1 MIGDLEDTI
10 VAIAS
15 PPGGA
20 VRGILRASGPK
31 VLHCLGRVFQPIP
44 PADLQAVRV
53 PTALPGEFLL
63 PGVASALPGEVL
75 LWPGPRSYTRQVLAE
90 LHTLGSPPLLEAL
103 LEAMCQAGARVAQ
116 PGEFTL
122 RAFLS
127 GRIDLTQA
135 EAVLGV
141 IDAADPGQLDAA
153 LAQLAGGLARPL
165 QRLRDDL
172 LELVAHLEAA
182 FDFADEDI
190 AFLSA
195 QELEDRLGRAA
206 ADVERIRAQLESRVQ
221 ADDKPRAVLVGRP
234 NVGKSSLF
242 NALAGAEHA
251 IVSPQPGT
259 TRDYLVAELDLDGI
273 RCELIDTAGL
283 TPTTSPATPVTD
295 IDAAAQATARS
306 QARQA
311 HVELFCLDGTRGLD
325 AWEQEHLH
333 SGCQARLLVVTKVD
347 APRRLVLDVPAIE
360 TSALA
365 RTGLRELKAAL
376 RAKLVEPAA
385 PDRPY
390 RAVAA
395 TAVRSRHALRQA
407 AEALARAQEL
417 HRGRAGEELVTA
429 EVRLALDALGQVAG
443 AVYTDDILDRIF
455 SRFCVGK

>member
-20 VRGILRASGPK
+20 ARGILRVSGPQ
-31 VLHCLGRVFQPIP
+31 VLTCLRQVFRPNP
-44 PADLQAVRV
+44 PVELLAVRV
-53 PTALPGEFLL
+53 PTALPGEFLV
-63 PGVASALPGEVL
+63 PGVACPVPGEVL
-75 LWPGPRSYTRQVLAE
+75 LWPGPRSYTRQPLAE
-90 LHTLGSPPLLEAL
+90 LHTLGSPPLLDGL
-103 LEAMCQAGARVAQ
+103 LEALCQAGARLAQ

-141 IDAADPGQLDAA
+141 VDAADPGQLDAA
-153 LAQLAGGLARPL
+153 LAQLAGGLAGPL
-165 QRLRDDL
+165 KRLRDDL
-172 LELVAHLEAA
+172 LELLAHLEAA

-195 QELEDRLGRAA
+195 QELEDRLEHAVSA
-206 ADVERIRAQLESRVQ
+206 VDKIRAQLESRAQ
-221 ADDKPRAVLVGRP
+221 GDDKPRAVLVGRP

-242 NALAGAEHA
+242 NALAGAQQA

-259 TRDYLVAELDLDGI
+259 TRDYLIAELDLDGM

-283 TPTTSPATPVTD
+283 APLASPVLPQAD
-295 IDAAAQATARS
+295 IDAAAQATART
-306 QARQA
+306 QAQQA
-311 HVELFCLDGTRGLD
+311 QVELFCLDGTRELD
-325 AWEQEHLH
+325 AWEQQRLH
-333 SGCQARLLVVTKVD
+333 SACQARLLVVTKVD
-347 APRRLVLDVPAIE
+347 APRRLVLDLPAIE

-365 RTGLRELKAAL
+365 GTGLGDLKAAL
-376 RAKLVEPAA
+376 RAKLLEAA
-385 PDRPY
+385 PADTPQ

-395 TAVRSRHALRQA
+395 TAARSRQALHQA
-407 AEALARAQEL
+407 AEALAHARQL
-417 HRGRAGEELVTA
+417 HRCQAGEELVAA

-443 AVYTDDILDRIF
+443 AVYTDDILDRVF